1 MFGRRVVATTCISG
15 RYTQPGV
22 LPTIQGANRSQ
33 FFSTANRRTGP
44 WRKDQGEGYTSRHTG
59 FIGEGASHPPT
70 LLPAPCTLNPCTAP
84 CFLHRDGVD
93 GDTREMVSFKKV
105 GGGWLIH
112 FGTKEDLIPAPW
124 GAVPASPASRRV
136 VGLETGKA

>member
-1 MFGRRVVATTCISG
+1 M
-15 RYTQPGV
+15 
-22 LPTIQGANRSQ
+22 
-33 FFSTANRRTGP
+33 
-44 WRKDQGEGYTSRHTG
+44 
-59 FIGEGASHPPT
+59 
-70 LLPAPCTLNPCTAP
+70 
-84 CFLHRDGVD
+84 D

-112 FGTKEDLIPAPW
+112 FGTKEDLIQEDLIPAPW